1 MYIRGICNAE
11 VSVMTEETKQVQA
24 VFGSSD
30 VADVLQIQES
40 TLRKYCLLLEKSGYE
55 FLKNEHGHRAFF
67 DDDLIVLR
75 KMIAFKNDTDMTL
88 EEAVK
93 SVAAWKN
100 GNDITVRDTEEM
112 RYVACYNDL
121 MEEFKT
127 FQQQQMNFN
136 KELIEEIR
144 NQRQY
149 IETRLEERDRL
160 LMQSI
165 RDSLEARKEIAAT
178 TDKRKSPFLLKVVF

>member
-1 MYIRGICNAE
+1 
-11 VSVMTEETKQVQA
+11 
-24 VFGSSD
+24 
-30 VADVLQIQES
+30 
-40 TLRKYCLLLEKSGYE
+40 
-55 FLKNEHGHRAFF
+55 
-67 DDDLIVLR
+67 
-75 KMIAFKNDTDMTL
+75 MTL

-93 SVAAWKN
+93 SVVAWKN

-127 FQQQQMNFN
+127 FQQQMNFN

-144 NQRQY
+144 NQQQY

-165 RDSLEARKEIAAT
+165 RDSLEVRKEIAAT
-178 TDKRKSPFLLKVVF
+178 TDKRKSPFLLKAVF

>member
-1 MYIRGICNAE
+1 M
-11 VSVMTEETKQVQA
+11 
-24 VFGSSD
+24 
-30 VADVLQIQES
+30 
-40 TLRKYCLLLEKSGYE
+40 
-55 FLKNEHGHRAFF
+55 
-67 DDDLIVLR
+67 
-75 KMIAFKNDTDMTL
+75 
-88 EEAVK
+88 
-93 SVAAWKN
+93 
-100 GNDITVRDTEEM
+100 RDTEEM
-112 RYVACYNDL
+112 RYVARYNDL

-165 RDSLEARKEIAAT
+165 RDSLEVRKEIVAT
-178 TDKRKSPFLLKVVF
+178 NANVPFYLRLFSN

>member
-1 MYIRGICNAE
+1 
-11 VSVMTEETKQVQA
+11 
-24 VFGSSD
+24 
-30 VADVLQIQES
+30 
-40 TLRKYCLLLEKSGYE
+40 
-55 FLKNEHGHRAFF
+55 
-67 DDDLIVLR
+67 
-75 KMIAFKNDTDMTL
+75 
-88 EEAVK
+88 
-93 SVAAWKN
+93 
-100 GNDITVRDTEEM
+100 VRDTEEM
-112 RYVACYNDL
+112 RYVARYNDL

-178 TDKRKSPFLLKVVF
+178 TDKRKSPFLLKAVF